1 MGRCTK
7 TGSAGY
13 TLVAILIFMTILG
26 ISVLV
31 IVPTVYKVMQREK
44 EEELLFR
51 GKEYAQFLVNY
62 QRRRGTYPKSLKEL
76 MQTQPRSARKLYK
89 DPMCDC
95 SDWGLIHPGQ
105 PFPIPKT
112 TDGEPAGV
120 GGPTNPFTPSPKSST
135 TSPYP
140 STYGSPP
147 TSGSGTSGSSAPGSG
162 GSKGSGAGFSGDA
175 LFQDKGEEE
184 NLLPIIGVYSKV
196 HKKGLRTFKGR
207 EYYDEWGFFAGQNNE
222 DYPELQQLFGSPTA
236 TLSPSP
242 SAKPPR

>member
-1 MGRCTK
+1 
-7 TGSAGY
+7 
-13 TLVAILIFMTILG
+13 MTILA

-31 IVPTVYKVMQREK
+31 IVPTVYKVMQRDK

-62 QRRRGTYPKSLKEL
+62 QRRRGTFPKSLKEL
-76 MQTQPRSARKLYK
+76 MQTQPRSARRLYK

-95 SDWGLIHPGQ
+95 SDWGLIHPGM

-120 GGPTNPFTPSPKSST
+120 GGPASPSNPFTPSPKSST

-140 STYGSPP
+140 STYGAPP
-147 TSGSGTSGSSAPGSG
+147 PSGTTSGPGSG
-162 GSKGSGAGFSGDA
+162 GGKGSGAGFSGDA

-222 DYPELQQLFGSPTA
+222 DYPELQQLFGTVTP
-236 TLSPSP
+236 TLSPPP
-242 SAKPPR
+242 SSRTQR